1 VWKPHEP
8 WVNPAE
14 EAFSCQ
20 PFSLWNDP
28 MTRRTQRVGSLL
40 RDTLGRL
47 ILTELSDPRI
57 DTARTSVV
65 RVEVPEDLLTAKV
78 FVSVLGDEALQRKT
92 LRALRHAAGHIQELL
107 GKRIALKHTPR
118 LTFEFDKNFQ
128 ETLEI
133 YQIIE
138 DAMQDIRDKDL
149 ARSPDAQADPDEPT
163 DSQ

>member
-1 VWKPHEP
+1 
-8 WVNPAE
+8 
-14 EAFSCQ
+14 
-20 PFSLWNDP
+20 

-57 DTARTSVV
+57 DPARTSVV

-78 FVSVLGDEALQRKT
+78 FVSVLGDDALKRKT
-92 LRALRHAAGHIQELL
+92 LRALRHATGHIQELL

-128 ETLEI
+128 DTLEI

-138 DAMQDIRDKDL
+138 DAMQEIRDKDL
-149 ARSPDAQADPDEPT
+149 ARWGDAQDDPTEPT
-163 DSQ
+163 DTQ

>member
-1 VWKPHEP
+1 
-8 WVNPAE
+8 
-14 EAFSCQ
+14 
-20 PFSLWNDP
+20 

-57 DTARTSVV
+57 DPARTSVV

-78 FVSVLGDEALQRKT
+78 FISVLGDDALQSKT
-92 LRALRHAAGHIQELL
+92 LRALKHATGHIQELL
-107 GKRIALKHTPR
+107 GRRLALKHTPR
-118 LTFEFDKNFQ
+118 LIFEVDKNFQ
-128 ETLEI
+128 DTLEI

-138 DAMQDIRDKDL
+138 DAMQDIRDKES
-149 ARSPDAQADPDEPT
+149 ARSGDAQDDPAEPI

>member
-1 VWKPHEP
+1 
-8 WVNPAE
+8 
-14 EAFSCQ
+14 
-20 PFSLWNDP
+20 

-57 DTARTSVV
+57 DPARTSVI

-78 FVSVLGDEALQRKT
+78 FVSVLGDDALRSKT
-92 LRALRHAAGHIQELL
+92 LRALRHATGHIQEIL
-107 GKRIALKHTPR
+107 GKRLALKHTPR

-133 YQIIE
+133 YQVIE
-138 DAMQDIRDKDL
+138 DAMQEIRDKDS
-149 ARSPDAQADPDEPT
+149 ARWGDAQGDPADPT
-163 DSQ
+163 DTQ

>member
-1 VWKPHEP
+1 
-8 WVNPAE
+8 
-14 EAFSCQ
+14 
-20 PFSLWNDP
+20 
-28 MTRRTQRVGSLL
+28 MTRRTQRVGSLI

-57 DTARTSVV
+57 DPARTSVV

-78 FVSVLGDEALQRKT
+78 FVSVLGDDARQRNT

-107 GKRIALKHTPR
+107 GRRLALKHTPR

-128 ETLEI
+128 DTLET
-133 YQIIE
+133 YRIIE
-138 DAMQDIRDKDL
+138 DAMQEIRDKDL
-149 ARSPDAQADPDEPT
+149 ARSGGAQDDPAEPT

>member
-1 VWKPHEP
+1 
-8 WVNPAE
+8 
-14 EAFSCQ
+14 
-20 PFSLWNDP
+20 

-57 DTARTSVV
+57 DPARTSVV

-78 FVSVLGDEALQRKT
+78 FVSVLGDDAMQRKT
-92 LRALRHAAGHIQELL
+92 LRALRHASGHVQELL
-107 GKRIALKHTPR
+107 GRRLALKYTPR

-128 ETLEI
+128 DTLEV
-133 YQIIE
+133 YRLIE
-138 DAMQDIRDKDL
+138 DAMQEIKDKDS
-149 ARSPDAQADPDEPT
+149 ARSGDAQTDPAEPTEPT